1 MVVKKIMVCEAV
13 LIHNIV
19 SKYAIEKNFL
29 HLITH
34 NIFIENW
41 YLHVTRETTAST
53 YIPNMKTKLSGDH
66 ICKE

>member
-1 MVVKKIMVCEAV
+1 MTWIYSILTMVEIFKTTHFKRKNVHSGCKKKIMVCEAV

-41 YLHVTRETTAST
+41 
-53 YIPNMKTKLSGDH
+53 
-66 ICKE
+66 

>member
-1 MVVKKIMVCEAV
+1 MVVNIIMVCEAV

-29 HLITH
+29 HLITY

-41 YLHVTRETTAST
+41 
-53 YIPNMKTKLSGDH
+53 
-66 ICKE
+66 